1 MKKLLLVIAI
11 LASFVA
17 GIITTV
23 YFSTLFNL
31 NNPESPEVTNE
42 SLNVSKESYSNED
55 LSGLT
60 IFAEKGECLEIKN
73 KVIEI
78 KKVLKPNMAL
88 AYTGDILYGGV
99 SDIFMPDELEILII
113 NYEDKHFYDKQQIK
127 IPKGKCARQI
137 GIYKNSYKTVP
148 AVVIE

>member
-1 MKKLLLVIAI
+1 
-11 LASFVA
+11 
-17 GIITTV
+17 
-23 YFSTLFNL
+23 
-31 NNPESPEVTNE
+31 
-42 SLNVSKESYSNED
+42 
-55 LSGLT
+55 
-60 IFAEKGECLEIKN
+60 
-73 KVIEI
+73 
-78 KKVLKPNMAL
+78 MAL

-127 IPKGKCARQI
+127 IPKGKCLKQI